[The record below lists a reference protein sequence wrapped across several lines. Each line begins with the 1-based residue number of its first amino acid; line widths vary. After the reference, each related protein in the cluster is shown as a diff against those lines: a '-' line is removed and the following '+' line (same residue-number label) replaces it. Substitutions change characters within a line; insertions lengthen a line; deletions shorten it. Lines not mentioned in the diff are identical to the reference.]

1 SSHLFEDCGLFW
13 LFSETLVAL
22 AGGASCQ
29 ALQRKLEL
37 DHELDISFD
46 TDISYEDP
54 SIVALTLEIY
64 PFDQQLKY
72 PFPSQ
77 ANPTAHDIFHL
88 SPDASGADI
97 KKRYTAQSQ
106 GITVEQAEARFHAI
120 TQAYNALL
128 QLDPDYRAK
137 SSDGTS
143 LDKEAEEIKER
154 LAKWSRM
161 GQSSQDR
168 ARRQR
173 AMDAEASAGKW
184 WKALMAFKMVVVTVM
199 QVQGRSIPA
208 QKERLKKYIDMP
220 IE

>member
-1 SSHLFEDCGLFW
+1 
-13 LFSETLVAL
+13 
-22 AGGASCQ
+22 
-29 ALQRKLEL
+29 
-37 DHELDISFD
+37 
-46 TDISYEDP
+46 
-54 SIVALTLEIY
+54 
-64 PFDQQLKY
+64 
-72 PFPSQ
+72 
-77 ANPTAHDIFHL
+77 
-88 SPDASGADI
+88 ASGADI
-97 KKRYTAQSQ
+97 KKRYFELVRIYHPDTAQSQ

-128 QLDPDYRAK
+128 QLDPDYRAR

-184 WKALMAFKMVVVTVM
+184 WKSDL
-199 QVQGRSIPA
+199 SIVYLLGAVGA
-208 QKERLKKYIDMP
+208 QFRHRKKG
-220 IE
+220 